1 MKEYL
6 CSNVK
11 NVKVLVF
18 DFDET
23 LYYSPD
29 VREYYIKYIK
39 STILNLSSLTEMETD
54 SLMKEV
60 GFTMENKASP
70 SFSSS
75 CGRFGIQK
83 RAWDNYRI
91 DNFFLLNYKNAESID
106 NNILRKLS
114 THYPMYV
121 VTNEVYKNIL
131 IKAERLGIDLSI
143 FKNIYTNNFVD
154 LDFSKKKYYEKIM
167 SENGVSPSEVMAIG
181 DNYKNDIIPAKKLK
195 MNYYRCKNGFTYDEV
210 VN

>member
-75 CGRFGIQK
+75 CERFGIQK
-83 RAWDNYRI
+83 NAWDNYRI
-91 DNFFLLNYKNAESID
+91 DNFFQINYKNAESID

-121 VTNEVYKNIL
+121 TE
-131 IKAERLGIDLSI
+131 
-143 FKNIYTNNFVD
+143 
-154 LDFSKKKYYEKIM
+154 
-167 SENGVSPSEVMAIG
+167 IG
-181 DNYKNDIIPAKKLK
+181 RAH
-195 MNYYRCKNGFTYDEV
+195 V
-210 VN
+210 